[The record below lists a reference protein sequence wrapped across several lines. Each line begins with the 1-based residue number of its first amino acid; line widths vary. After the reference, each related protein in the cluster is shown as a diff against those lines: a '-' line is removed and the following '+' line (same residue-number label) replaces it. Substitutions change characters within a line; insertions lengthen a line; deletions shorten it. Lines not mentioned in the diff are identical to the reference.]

1 MDAAAAV
8 DELRSAGI
16 GPGDPVALVVH
27 DGAVAMAT
35 SVWSAQWSALRSAH
49 AEQVLGAVDEELA
62 PRWVVWS
69 QATARRLAGDGV
81 RLTRCWDVAAVH
93 RLLFG
98 DTRDDPA
105 HVWAR
110 LHGLS
115 SGDLPVTAPD
125 DLFHQAADDAALS
138 APVRPDGYLDPEW
151 VDGGWATSPDRA
163 AAWARLLAEVG
174 TLQRDAIERVA
185 AEHDRPMAVRTAYAE
200 STAELLCAELAADGL
215 PMDRAAME
223 DLIGGYVGPRP
234 RSPQDADER
243 RDALDESVLRH
254 VQGGVRFDLRS
265 PSQVRSMLRMVG
277 VEVPDTRAWR
287 LERVRDAHPL
297 VPALLRWRKAERVR
311 TTFGYGWLDES
322 LGADGRFRGEWS
334 GSDGAAGR
342 MTASSG
348 LHNMPADLRR
358 GVAAEPGHVFVR
370 ADLGQIEPR
379 VLAAVSGDRALAAAS
394 LADDLYAPVAAEL
407 GVDRATAKVA
417 VLGAMYG
424 QTSGEGGRALVG
436 LRRSYPVAMEYL
448 DAADRA
454 AQVGTDLRTYGG
466 RLVRMGSAALGEPGQ
481 PGSLGDREARSR
493 AAARG
498 RYGRNAMVQGA
509 AAELFKVWAVTV
521 RARGRSMDARVVLC
535 LHDELLVHVPAE
547 RADDA
552 AEMVDDALQEAAA
565 RWAPDRSVRFLSDTS
580 IVSTWADAKD

>member
-1 MDAAAAV
+1 MDAAALV

-16 GPGDPVALVVH
+16 GPGDPVALVVV
-27 DGAVAMAT
+27 DGAACMAT
-35 SVWSAQWSALRSAH
+35 SGWSAQWSVP

-69 QATARRLAGDGV
+69 QATARLLARDGV
-81 RLTRCWDVAAVH
+81 RLTRCWDAAAVH

-98 DTRDDPA
+98 GTRDDPA
-105 HVWAR
+105 RVWAR
-110 LHGLS
+110 LHGLGT
-115 SGDLPVTAPD
+115 GDLPVPAPD
-125 DLFHQAADDAALS
+125 DLFHQAADDTAPS

-151 VDGGWATSPDRA
+151 VHGGWASSPDRA
-163 AAWARLLAEVG
+163 AAWAGVLAEVG
-174 TLQRDAIERVA
+174 SRQRAAIERVA
-185 AEHDRPMAVRTAYAE
+185 AEHDHPMAVRTAYAE

-215 PMDRAAME
+215 PMDRVAME
-223 DLIGGYVGPRP
+223 ELIGDYVGPRP

-243 RDALDESVLRH
+243 RDALDEDVLRH
-254 VQGGVRFDLRS
+254 VPGGVRFDLRS

-379 VLAAVSGDRALAAAS
+379 VLAAVSGDPALAAAS
-394 LADDLYAPVAAEL
+394 LADDLYAPVASEL

-448 DAADRA
+448 DVADRA

-481 PGSLGDREARSR
+481 PGSVGDREARSR

-552 AEMVDDALQEAAA
+552 AAMVDDALQEAAA
-565 RWAPDRSVRFLSDTS
+565 RWAPDRNVRFLSDTS
-580 IVSTWADAKD
+580 IVPTWADAKE